1 MDRVIKMFSTQNLR
15 NAVKQIVV
23 CEDGAKQLLFGLNGM
38 RHSKSRYVARGGL
51 QIRNLIHIRLL
62 NGSGLLQFR
71 MFGHVEQIGAQPVDK
86 PGIESL

>member
-1 MDRVIKMFSTQNLR
+1 
-15 NAVKQIVV
+15 
-23 CEDGAKQLLFGLNGM
+23 M
-38 RHSKSRYVARGGL
+38 RHTKSRYVARGGL